1 MWMYCL
7 ELIYS
12 MVNVFALLQF
22 DLCYGQCMC
31 SVRGS
36 LLDDE
41 QFGLPGF
48 DSEPWSMCVH
58 YLGLFLCQR

>member
-1 MWMYCL
+1 MWMHYL

-12 MVNVFALLQF
+12 MVNVFALLQV
-22 DLCYGQCMC
+22 DLHYGQCMC

-36 LLDDE
+36 LLDDK

-48 DSEPWSMCVH
+48 DSEPWVMCVQ